1 MEYKVTVIIEQV
13 NESDSLAWKF
23 IFWFFIGWWLIP
35 LFILVKYAL
44 YIFYILPFK
53 LVITGF
59 REKETWKIIVGIVW
73 IAFTVFLIWYG
84 QFQASTETILL
95 F

>member
-35 LFILVKYAL
+35 LFFIVKYAL

-84 QFQASTETILL
+84 QSRASTEAILL